1 VRGLAAAGQ
10 SRASRGGHCMRLLL
24 LIAMGL
30 LFLAAETGAAGAEK
44 RVALLIG
51 NGAYKAQR
59 LLENPANDARLVSQA
74 LTAARFAVVDIKTD
88 LGIGEFRQALR
99 RFQSL
104 STGADV
110 AFVYFAG
117 HGMEVGGV
125 NWLIPTDAELA
136 DDRDLEYEAIKI
148 DLVLQA
154 LSGANLRVLVIDACR
169 DNPFGRG
176 WRSATRGTAAGLAK
190 LEADDVLVL
199 FAAAPGRTASDG
211 SEGNSPFAKA
221 LARRLPEPGVPIQ
234 LLGGNVR
241 DDVLAATNGGQRPY
255 VSASITGRPFYLM
268 PADPVKPAAQT
279 AALATGDAAREWQ
292 DVKTTD
298 STAAL
303 QAFLERY
310 SNDPV
315 YGALAKD
322 RIALLS
328 RPPASSPTP
337 AEAAPSVPRSPLA
350 GPGGAIKIQGLK
362 AELGDPIERVRTA
375 YNIKNE
381 PFTSGRALMHRVPL
395 EGLFF
400 FFDKDRT
407 LYQVRMDA
415 PFGGS
420 LQGIRIDDPVERVL
434 EQLGQPYTVPWDF
447 GDNRAYVFRLG
458 QIVLRY
464 DIAKNGKVATM
475 MVFPQDR

>member
-1 VRGLAAAGQ
+1 
-10 SRASRGGHCMRLLL
+10 
-24 LIAMGL
+24 
-30 LFLAAETGAAGAEK
+30 
-44 RVALLIG
+44 
-51 NGAYKAQR
+51 
-59 LLENPANDARLVSQA
+59 
-74 LTAARFAVVDIKTD
+74 
-88 LGIGEFRQALR
+88 LR

-104 STGADV
+104 NTGADV
-110 AFVYFAG
+110 ALVYFAG

-136 DDRDLEYEAIKI
+136 EDRDLEYEAIKT

-154 LSGANLRVLVIDACR
+154 LAGANLRVLVIDACR

-176 WRSATRGTAAGLAK
+176 WRSATRNTGAGLAK

-234 LLGGNVR
+234 FLGGNVR
-241 DDVLAATNGGQRPY
+241 DDVLAATNGVQRPY
-255 VSASITGRPFYLM
+255 VSASITGRPFYLI
-268 PADPVKPAAQT
+268 PAEPVKPAAPPPAPT
-279 AALATGDAAREWQ
+279 VGDAAREWQ
-292 DVKTTD
+292 DVKNTS

-310 SNDPV
+310 PNDPV

-322 RIALLS
+322 QLALLS
-328 RPPASSPTP
+328 RPPVSPP
-337 AEAAPSVPRSPLA
+337 EAVPSVPRAPLT
-350 GPGGAIKIQGLK
+350 GPGTVKIEGLK
-362 AELGDPIERVRTA
+362 AQLGDPIERVRAA

-381 PFTSGRALMHRVPL
+381 PFTSGRGLMHRVPL

-400 FFDKDRT
+400 FFDKDNT
-407 LYQVRMDA
+407 LYQARMDA

-420 LQGIRIDDPVERVL
+420 LQGIRIGDPIDKVL
-434 EQLGQPYTVPWDF
+434 EQLGQPYTAPWAF
-447 GDNRAYVFRLG
+447 GDNKAYAFQLS

-464 DIAKNGKVATM
+464 DIAKDGNVATM
-475 MVFPQDR
+475 MVFPQGR

>member
-1 VRGLAAAGQ
+1 
-10 SRASRGGHCMRLLL
+10 MRSLL

-30 LFLAAETGAAGAEK
+30 LFLVAETGAARAEK
-44 RVALLIG
+44 RVALVIG

-74 LTAARFAVVDIKTD
+74 LTAARFAVVDTKTD

-99 RFQSL
+99 RFQTL

-125 NWLIPTDAELA
+125 NWLIPTDAELT
-136 DDRDLEYEAIKI
+136 DDRDLEYEAIKT

-154 LSGANLRVLVIDACR
+154 LAGANLRVLVIDACR

-176 WRSATRGTAAGLAK
+176 WRSATRNTPAGLAK

-241 DDVLAATNGGQRPY
+241 DDVLAATNGVQRPY

-268 PADPVKPAAQT
+268 PAEPAKH
-279 AALATGDAAREWQ
+279 ATPPTVVGNAAREWQ
-292 DVKTTD
+292 DVKSTS

-303 QAFLERY
+303 LAFLERY
-310 SNDPV
+310 PNDPV

-322 RIALLS
+322 RLALLS
-328 RPPASSPTP
+328 RPPASPPTP
-337 AEAAPSVPRSPLA
+337 PEASPSVPRAPTA
-350 GPGGAIKIQGLK
+350 GLGTIKIEGLK

-400 FFDKDRT
+400 FFDKDGT
-407 LYQVRMDA
+407 LYQVRMDT

-420 LQGIRIDDPVERVL
+420 VQGIRIGDPIDKVL
-434 EQLGQPYTVPWDF
+434 EQLGQPYTPPWAF
-447 GDNRAYVFRLG
+447 GDSKAYAFQLS
-458 QIVLRY
+458 QMVLRF
-464 DIAKNGKVATM
+464 DIAKDGKVATM
-475 MVFPQDR
+475 MVFPLGR

>member
-1 VRGLAAAGQ
+1 MGGGLAAAAG
-10 SRASRGGHCMRLLL
+10 RGRGMRSLLR
-24 LIAMGL
+24 IAVGL
-30 LFLAAETGAAGAEK
+30 LCLVVYTGAAGAQK
-44 RVALLIG
+44 RVALVIG

-74 LTAARFAVVDIKTD
+74 LTAARFAVVDTKTD

-99 RFQSL
+99 RFQSM

-117 HGMEVGGV
+117 HGMEVAGV

-136 DDRDLEYEAIKI
+136 EDRDLEYEAIKT

-154 LSGANLRVLVIDACR
+154 LAGANLRVLVIDACR

-176 WRSATRGTAAGLAK
+176 WRSATRNTVAGLAK

-241 DDVLAATNGGQRPY
+241 DDVLAATKGVQRPY
-255 VSASITGRPFYLM
+255 VSASITGRPFYLI
-268 PADPVKPAAQT
+268 PAEPAKPAAPPPPT
-279 AALATGDAAREWQ
+279 VGDAAREWQ
-292 DVKTTD
+292 DVKSTT
-298 STAAL
+298 SAAAL
-303 QAFLERY
+303 KAFLERY
-310 SNDPV
+310 PNDPV

-322 RIALLS
+322 RLAHLS
-328 RPPASSPTP
+328 RPPVSPPISSK
-337 AEAAPSVPRSPLA
+337 AAPSMPRAPLA
-350 GPGGAIKIQGLK
+350 GSGTIKIEGLK

-381 PFTSGRALMHRVPL
+381 PTTSGRALLHRVPL

-400 FFDKDRT
+400 FFDTDST

-415 PFGGS
+415 PFAGS
-420 LQGIRIDDPVERVL
+420 LQGIRIGDQVDKVL
-434 EQLGQPYTVPWDF
+434 EQLGQPYTAPWDF
-447 GDNRAYVFRLG
+447 GANKAYAFQLG

-464 DIAKNGKVATM
+464 DIAIDGKVATM
-475 MVFPQDR
+475 MVFPKGR

>member
-1 VRGLAAAGQ
+1 
-10 SRASRGGHCMRLLL
+10 MRSLL

-30 LFLAAETGAAGAEK
+30 LFLVAETGTAGAEK
-44 RVALLIG
+44 RVALVIG

-59 LLENPANDARLVSQA
+59 LLENPPNDARLVSQA
-74 LTAARFAVVDIKTD
+74 LTAARFAVVDTKTD
-88 LGIGEFRQALR
+88 LGIGEFRQVLR

-125 NWLIPTDAELA
+125 NWLIPTDAELS
-136 DDRDLEYEAIKI
+136 DDRDLEYEAIKT

-154 LSGANLRVLVIDACR
+154 LAGANLRVLVIDACR

-176 WRSATRGTAAGLAK
+176 WRSATRNTGAGLAK

-241 DDVLAATNGGQRPY
+241 DDVLAATNGVQRPY
-255 VSASITGRPFYLM
+255 VSASITGRPFYLI
-268 PADPVKPAAQT
+268 PAEPAKSAISQST
-279 AALATGDAAREWQ
+279 VGDAAREWQ
-292 DVKTTD
+292 DVKSTS

-303 QAFLERY
+303 LAFLERY
-310 SNDPV
+310 ANDPV

-322 RIALLS
+322 RLALLS
-328 RPPASSPTP
+328 RPLASPPTP
-337 AEAAPSVPRSPLA
+337 PEASPSVPRAPITGL
-350 GPGGAIKIQGLK
+350 GTIKIEGLK

-415 PFGGS
+415 PFSGS
-420 LQGIRIDDPVERVL
+420 LQGIRIGDPIDKVL
-434 EQLGQPYTVPWDF
+434 EQLGQPYTAPWAF
-447 GDNRAYVFRLG
+447 GDSKAYAFQLS
-458 QIVLRY
+458 QMVLRF
-464 DIAKNGKVATM
+464 DIAKDGKVATM
-475 MVFPQDR
+475 MVFPQGR

>member
-1 VRGLAAAGQ
+1 
-10 SRASRGGHCMRLLL
+10 MRSLLR
-24 LIAMGL
+24 IAVGL
-30 LFLAAETGAAGAEK
+30 LFLVAGASVAGAEK
-44 RVALLIG
+44 RVALVIG
-51 NGAYKAQR
+51 NGAYKAHR

-74 LTAARFAVVDIKTD
+74 LTAALFAVVDTKTD

-117 HGMEVGGV
+117 HGIEVGGV

-136 DDRDLEYEAIKI
+136 ADRDLEYEAIKT

-154 LSGANLRVLVIDACR
+154 LAGANLRVLVIDACR

-176 WRSATRGTAAGLAK
+176 WRSATRNTVAGLAK

-241 DDVLAATNGGQRPY
+241 DDVLAATNGVQRPY

-268 PADPVKPAAQT
+268 PAEPVKPAAPAPT
-279 AALATGDAAREWQ
+279 LGDAAREWQ
-292 DVKTTD
+292 DVKSTS

-310 SNDPV
+310 ANDPV

-322 RIALLS
+322 RLALLS
-328 RPPASSPTP
+328 RPSASSPRP
-337 AEAAPSVPRSPLA
+337 SQAAPSVPRAPLTA
-350 GPGGAIKIQGLK
+350 PGTLEIEGLK
-362 AELGDPIERVRTA
+362 AALGDPIERVRTA

-381 PFTSGRALMHRVPL
+381 PFTSGRSLMHRVPL

-400 FFDKDRT
+400 FFDKDST

-415 PFGGS
+415 PFAGS
-420 LQGIRIDDPVERVL
+420 VQGIRIGDLLDKVL
-434 EQLGQPYTVPWDF
+434 QQLGQPYTAPWDF
-447 GDNRAYVFRLG
+447 GGNKAHAFQLG

-464 DIAKNGKVATM
+464 DIAKDGKVATM
-475 MVFPQDR
+475 MVFPQGR

>member
-1 VRGLAAAGQ
+1 
-10 SRASRGGHCMRLLL
+10 MRSLLR
-24 LIAMGL
+24 IAMGL
-30 LFLAAETGAAGAEK
+30 LLLVAGTGVAGAEK
-44 RVALLIG
+44 RVALVIG

-74 LTAARFAVVDIKTD
+74 LTAARFAVVDTKTD
-88 LGIGEFRQALR
+88 LGIGDFRQALR

-136 DDRDLEYEAIKI
+136 EDRDLEYEAIKT

-176 WRSATRGTAAGLAK
+176 WRSATRNTAAGLAK

-234 LLGGNVR
+234 FLGGNVR
-241 DDVLAATNGGQRPY
+241 DDVLAATNGVQRPY
-255 VSASITGRPFYLM
+255 VSASITGRPFYLI
-268 PADPVKPAAQT
+268 PAEPAKPATPPPT
-279 AALATGDAAREWQ
+279 AGDAAREWQ
-292 DVKTTD
+292 DVKGTT

-310 SNDPV
+310 PNDPV

-322 RIALLS
+322 RLAFLS
-328 RPPASSPTP
+328 RPPVSPP
-337 AEAAPSVPRSPLA
+337 VPSEAAPSVPRAPLA
-350 GPGGAIKIQGLK
+350 GPGTIKIEGLK

-400 FFDKDRT
+400 FFDKDST

-420 LQGIRIDDPVERVL
+420 LQGIRIGDPVDKVL
-434 EQLGQPYTVPWDF
+434 EQLGQPYTAPWDF
-447 GDNRAYVFRLG
+447 GDNKAYAFQLS
-458 QIVLRY
+458 QMVLRY
-464 DIAKNGKVATM
+464 DIAKDGKVATM
-475 MVFPQDR
+475 MVFPQGR

>member
-1 VRGLAAAGQ
+1 
-10 SRASRGGHCMRLLL
+10 
-24 LIAMGL
+24 MGL
-30 LFLAAETGAAGAEK
+30 LFLVAGTGAAGAEK
-44 RVALLIG
+44 RVALVIG

-74 LTAARFAVVDIKTD
+74 LTAARFAVVDTKTD

-136 DDRDLEYEAIKI
+136 EDRNLEYEAIKT

-154 LSGANLRVLVIDACR
+154 LAGANLRVLVIDACR

-176 WRSATRGTAAGLAK
+176 WRSATRNTGAGLAK

-241 DDVLAATNGGQRPY
+241 DDVLAATNGVQRPY

-268 PADPVKPAAQT
+268 PAEPVKPAAPRADGRRCRTRVAGRQEHEQHGRAAGLPRAISQRSRLRRPGERPTCAPVAT
-279 AALATGDAAREWQ
+279 AGVAAASLGVRPVGAAGAADRSRHHQDRRAESRARRPNRASADSLQHQERALYFGARPDAQGAAR
-292 DVKTTD
+292 
-298 STAAL
+298 
-303 QAFLERY
+303 R
-310 SNDPV
+310 PV
-315 YGALAKD
+315 
-322 RIALLS
+322 LLL
-328 RPPASSPTP
+328 R
-337 AEAAPSVPRSPLA
+337 
-350 GPGGAIKIQGLK
+350 QG
-362 AELGDPIERVRTA
+362 
-375 YNIKNE
+375 
-381 PFTSGRALMHRVPL
+381 
-395 EGLFF
+395 
-400 FFDKDRT
+400 
-407 LYQVRMDA
+407 
-415 PFGGS
+415 
-420 LQGIRIDDPVERVL
+420 
-434 EQLGQPYTVPWDF
+434 
-447 GDNRAYVFRLG
+447 
-458 QIVLRY
+458 
-464 DIAKNGKVATM
+464 
-475 MVFPQDR
+475 

>member
-1 VRGLAAAGQ
+1 
-10 SRASRGGHCMRLLL
+10 MRSLL

-30 LFLAAETGAAGAEK
+30 LFLVAETGAAGAEK
-44 RVALLIG
+44 RVALVIG

-74 LTAARFAVVDIKTD
+74 LTAARFAVVDTKTD

-125 NWLIPTDAELA
+125 NWLIPTDAELT
-136 DDRDLEYEAIKI
+136 DDRDLEYEAIKT

-154 LSGANLRVLVIDACR
+154 LAGANLRVLVIDACR

-176 WRSATRGTAAGLAK
+176 WRSATRNTGAGLAK

-241 DDVLAATNGGQRPY
+241 DDVLAATNGVQRPY
-255 VSASITGRPFYLM
+255 VSASITGRPFYLI
-268 PADPVKPAAQT
+268 PAEPAKPAT
-279 AALATGDAAREWQ
+279 PPSVVGDAAREWQ
-292 DVKTTD
+292 DVKSTS

-310 SNDPV
+310 PNDPV

-322 RIALLS
+322 RLALLS
-328 RPPASSPTP
+328 RPPASPPTP
-337 AEAAPSVPRSPLA
+337 PEASPSVPRAPIA
-350 GPGGAIKIQGLK
+350 GLGTIKIEGLK

-400 FFDKDRT
+400 FFDKDGT

-420 LQGIRIDDPVERVL
+420 LQGIRIGDPIDKVL
-434 EQLGQPYTVPWDF
+434 EQLGQPYTAPWAF
-447 GDNRAYVFRLG
+447 GDNKAYAFQLS
-458 QIVLRY
+458 QMVLRY
-464 DIAKNGKVATM
+464 DIAKDGKVATM
-475 MVFPQDR
+475 MVFPQGR

>member
-1 VRGLAAAGQ
+1 MG
-10 SRASRGGHCMRLLL
+10 LLL
-24 LIAMGL
+24 LVAG
-30 LFLAAETGAAGAEK
+30 TGAAGAEK
-44 RVALLIG
+44 RVALVIG

-74 LTAARFAVVDIKTD
+74 LTAARFAVVDTKTD

-110 AFVYFAG
+110 ALVYFAG

-136 DDRDLEYEAIKI
+136 EDRDLEYEAIKT

-154 LSGANLRVLVIDACR
+154 LAGANLRVLVIDACR

-176 WRSATRGTAAGLAK
+176 WRSATRNTSAGLAK

-241 DDVLAATNGGQRPY
+241 DDVLAATNGVQRPY
-255 VSASITGRPFYLM
+255 VSASITGRPFYLI
-268 PADPVKPAAQT
+268 PAEPVKPAAPPPT
-279 AALATGDAAREWQ
+279 VGDAAREWQ
-292 DVKTTD
+292 DVKSTS

-310 SNDPV
+310 PNDPV

-322 RIALLS
+322 RLALLS
-328 RPPASSPTP
+328 RPPVSPP
-337 AEAAPSVPRSPLA
+337 LPSEAAPSVPRAPLS
-350 GPGGAIKIQGLK
+350 
-362 AELGDPIERVRTA
+362 RSR
-375 YNIKNE
+375 
-381 PFTSGRALMHRVPL
+381 HH
-395 EGLFF
+395 
-400 FFDKDRT
+400 
-407 LYQVRMDA
+407 
-415 PFGGS
+415 
-420 LQGIRIDDPVERVL
+420 
-434 EQLGQPYTVPWDF
+434 
-447 GDNRAYVFRLG
+447 
-458 QIVLRY
+458 
-464 DIAKNGKVATM
+464 
-475 MVFPQDR
+475 QDRRAES